1 MPGYRNNSPW
11 NDANEIACLIIFKQ
25 LQEKGFPRGMQMA
38 LCRDLAQ
45 RTELKVGSIS
55 AKVCNYKSIAGI
67 NNSSHN
73 SSQSE
78 HFYTQFGHM
87 NVAQLQKVYHE
98 AQSQ

>member
-1 MPGYRNNSPW
+1 
-11 NDANEIACLIIFKQ
+11 
-25 LQEKGFPRGMQMA
+25 MQMA

-45 RTELKVGSIS
+45 KTELKVGSIS

-78 HFYTQFGHM
+78 HFYTQYGHI

-98 AQSQ
+98 VQSQ